1 LLTDVRD
8 GSLINPVRKG
18 FFGDARPASSLFGV
32 KEPVVP
38 GMKIEIEAAVG
49 LRNR

>member
-1 LLTDVRD
+1 MRD

-32 KEPVVP
+32 KELVVP